1 MTVKLK
7 EAFAAVPIGS
17 ASRMFGPAV
26 NPSSDIDTS
35 STTLLIASLQ
45 RGFGAAVR
53 CRHEMVVLAPAPAQ
67 PPMLVQRARGSL
79 RAKRIS
85 CEIQSEPGSPDQCVR
100 RSPEAVE
107 LQVSL
112 VGGEDLTG
120 ELSQQRAAEPATR
133 GGRPQGRP

>member
-1 MTVKLK
+1 MVTSWDCSLPASTSHDR
-7 EAFAAVPIGS
+7 ETHGAVPIGS

-67 PPMLVQRARGSL
+67 PSMLVQRARGSL
-79 RAKRIS
+79 RATRIS
-85 CEIQSEPGSPDQCVR
+85 CEIQSERGSPDQCVR
-100 RSPEAVE
+100 RSPE
-107 LQVSL
+107 
-112 VGGEDLTG
+112 EDVLTAA
-120 ELSQQRAAEPATR
+120 LS
-133 GGRPQGRP
+133 GIH